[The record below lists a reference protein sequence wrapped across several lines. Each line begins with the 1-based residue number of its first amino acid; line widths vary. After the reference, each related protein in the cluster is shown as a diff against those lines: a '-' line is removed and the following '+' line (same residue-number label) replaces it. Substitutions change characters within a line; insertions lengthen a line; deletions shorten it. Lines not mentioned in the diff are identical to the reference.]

1 MPIGVAAGKLRQ
13 LAEGDRPQRRLKWG
27 YRQINGGWTMNVDRD
42 RQHAN
47 TSQSAHITGGE
58 GFDSLEISPFGT
70 FESYSTASPDLSKE
84 DINLLQA
91 FLQGKRRSLSTE
103 NLELELFSEGVRA
116 VDRENGVLGINCTL
130 NEWVQQISIANNNRF
145 VAAIEPLL
153 KKAECCELKNV
164 ERIGYREF
172 YRYRYPHDHQFNYTT
187 AFEVWRMWL
196 QHQRTYGNLADLQTD
211 LLVYH
216 RDNWYPVRDTI
227 FQQGHLTIR
236 TQVGDLVLHS
246 EESLAWLGKNAG
258 EDSLSQNNPTKTA
271 MDIDLPQQTLSERVN
286 PSPDL
291 DESVPLDLM
300 DLNVDLAG
308 EDIDDIDFAT
318 LSLDDELAELTRI
331 VEVEEVKPR
340 SASDKSATA
349 KPAGNFRLEVSIV
362 PPAKIEPPTIDHRQ
376 PAESS
381 IMTERLPSATTSE
394 REKVAAIAPPQREDE
409 IDNTAT
415 LSSTLN
421 SDNNVGVD
429 TQSLSTTGRSLL
441 SFHGV
446 PKVASEATTTPG
458 EETIYPEGD
467 GNALSAYRQKYRD
480 RLDRVREMATNRLNE
495 YLENGELIVNTEVL
509 KNAAGQK
516 IGGKSIDI
524 KRGCP
529 RWAIALTQQLK
540 SDS

>member
-1 MPIGVAAGKLRQ
+1 MGVSSN
-13 LAEGDRPQRRLKWG
+13 KWW
-27 YRQINGGWTMNVDRD
+27 IMNVDRD
-42 RQHAN
+42 LQN
-47 TSQSAHITGGE
+47 VNMPQSAHIAGSE
-58 GFDSLEISPFGT
+58 GFDSPEISPFGT

-84 DINLLQA
+84 DVELLRA

-116 VDRENGVLGINCTL
+116 IDRENGVLGINCTL

-145 VAAIEPLL
+145 VAVIEPLL
-153 KKAECCELKNV
+153 KKEECCELKNV

-172 YRYRYPHDHQFNYTT
+172 HRYRYPHEHQFNYTS

-227 FQQGHLTIR
+227 FQQGHLTIK
-236 TQVGDLVLHS
+236 TQVGDLVLHA
-246 EESLAWLGKNAG
+246 EESLAWLGKNAV
-258 EDSLSQNNPTKTA
+258 EDSLSEINTTETA
-271 MDIDLPQQTLSERVN
+271 MDIDLPQQPLSEKVN
-286 PSPDL
+286 TFQDG
-291 DESVPLDLM
+291 DESAPLDAI
-300 DLNVDLAG
+300 DLNVDLDE
-308 EDIDDIDFAT
+308 EDIDEIDFAT

-331 VEVEEVKPR
+331 VEVEEANPR
-340 SASDKSATA
+340 SASDQPATA
-349 KPAGNFRLEVSIV
+349 QPARNFRLEVSIV
-362 PPAKIEPPTIDHRQ
+362 PPAKIEPSPAASHPTTTIDDRQ

-381 IMTERLPSATTSE
+381 IMTERLPAATTSE
-394 REKVAAIAPPQREDE
+394 REKNE

-441 SFHGV
+441 SFHSL
-446 PKVASEATTTPG
+446 PKVASETTMIPG
-458 EETIYPEGD
+458 EDTSYPEGN
-467 GNALSAYRQKYRD
+467 GNELSPYRQKYRD
-480 RLDRVREMATNRLNE
+480 RLDQVREMAINRLNE
-495 YLENGELIVNTEVL
+495 YLTNGELIVNTEVL
-509 KNAAGQK
+509 KNASGQK
-516 IGGKSIDI
+516 IGGKNIEI

-540 SDS
+540 SDV